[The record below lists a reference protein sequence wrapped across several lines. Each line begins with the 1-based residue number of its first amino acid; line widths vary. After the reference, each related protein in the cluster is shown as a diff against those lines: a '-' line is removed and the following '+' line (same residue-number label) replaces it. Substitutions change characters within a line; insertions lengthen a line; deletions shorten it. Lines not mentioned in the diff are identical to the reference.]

1 MRDIWR
7 SIRACPPPRRAF
19 YASALYFR
27 AERNYTSSMDTEM
40 THHPGP
46 VSTMSEGG
54 PWGSK
59 GEEPAGNKGG
69 EGPSNPPRNPW
80 TPPSRDEQGG
90 APRGPSVID
99 ELVRRAR
106 GGFGGGFGGGGLPQR
121 PAGRTLWP
129 WLVGGVLLI
138 WAGTT
143 GVHRIG
149 PQQRGVVSQFGSYS
163 RTLTPGISLTWPAPF
178 ASVRVI
184 DVEEI
189 RTIDLGSA
197 GDEAEKLVLTGD
209 QNIINLGYS
218 VRWNISNPTQ
228 YSFQIAD
235 PDQTIAAVAESA
247 MRAVVATVSLQD
259 ALGAGR
265 NAIEAQVQERMQDI
279 LDGYGAGIRI
289 QGVAI
294 KQADPPEA
302 VNDAF
307 KEVSASQQAAETYL
321 NQAQA
326 YAQQLA
332 AQSQGA
338 STAFDKVYE
347 QYRLAPEV
355 TRRRMYYETM
365 EKVLAGVNK
374 TIVETNNVVP
384 YLPLP
389 AVKPTK
395 RPEAEAGATRAE
407 PAGRAGEGR

>member
-1 MRDIWR
+1 
-7 SIRACPPPRRAF
+7 
-19 YASALYFR
+19 
-27 AERNYTSSMDTEM
+27 MDTEM
-40 THHPGP
+40 KHHPGTA
-46 VSTMSEGG
+46 STMSEGG

-59 GEEPAGNKGG
+59 GEEPADNKGG
-69 EGPSNPPRNPW
+69 DGPRNPPRNPW

-90 APRGPSVID
+90 GGGGHPRGPSVID
-99 ELVRRAR
+99 ELLRRAR
-106 GGFGGGFGGGGLPQR
+106 DGFGGGFGGGIPQR
-121 PAGRTLWP
+121 PGGRALWP

-138 WAGTT
+138 WAGSTSI
-143 GVHRIG
+143 HRIG
-149 PQQRGVVSQFGSYS
+149 PQERGVVSLLGSYS
-163 RTLTPGISLTWPAPF
+163 RTLTPGISLTWPAPI
-178 ASVRVI
+178 ASVRVV

-197 GDEAEKLVLTGD
+197 GDESEKLVLTGD

-218 VRWNISNPTQ
+218 VRWNISDPKQ

-235 PDQTIAAVAESA
+235 PDQTIAAVSESA

-265 NAIEAQVQERMQDI
+265 NAIEAQVQDRMQDI
-279 LDGYGAGIRI
+279 LNGYGAGIRI

-294 KQADPPEA
+294 KQADPPDA

-332 AQSQGA
+332 AQSEGA

-347 QYRLAPEV
+347 EYRLAPEV

-374 TIVETNNVVP
+374 TIIETNVTP

-389 AVKPTK
+389 AVQPT
-395 RPEAEAGATRAE
+395 RRTGTEGTTRVE
-407 PAGRAGEGR
+407 PAARQGGGQ

>member
-1 MRDIWR
+1 
-7 SIRACPPPRRAF
+7 
-19 YASALYFR
+19 
-27 AERNYTSSMDTEM
+27 M
-40 THHPGP
+40 THHHGP
-46 VSTMSEGG
+46 ASAMSEGG

-59 GEEPAGNKGG
+59 GSEPSDHKGGGNQGG
-69 EGPSNPPRNPW
+69 EGPRNPPRNPW
-80 TPPSRDEQGG
+80 TPPSRDERGG
-90 APRGPSVID
+90 GGGGGNPRGPSVID
-99 ELVRRAR
+99 ELLRRAR
-106 GGFGGGFGGGGLPQR
+106 DGFGGGFGGGVPQR
-121 PAGRTLWP
+121 PGGRTLWP

-138 WAGTT
+138 WAGSTSI
-143 GVHRIG
+143 HRIG
-149 PQQRGVVSQFGSYS
+149 PQERGVVSQLGSYN
-163 RTLTPGISLTWPAPF
+163 RTLTPGISMTLPAPF
-178 ASVRVI
+178 ASVRVV

-197 GDEAEKLVLTGD
+197 GDESEKLVLTGD

-218 VRWNISNPTQ
+218 VRWNISDPKQ

-235 PDQTIAAVAESA
+235 PDKTIGAVAESA

-259 ALGAGR
+259 ALGGGR
-265 NAIEAQVQERMQDI
+265 SAIEAQVQERMQDI

-289 QGVAI
+289 QGIAI
-294 KQADPPEA
+294 KQADPPDA

-374 TIVETNNVVP
+374 TIIETNNVTP

-389 AVKPTK
+389 AVQPP
-395 RPEAEAGATRAE
+395 RRADAEGGATRVE
-407 PAGRAGEGR
+407 PAGRQGGGQ